1 MIIEEKKTN
10 INNNKTKTKK
20 ISDGDEKDLKSCW
33 RLPTCV
39 EDNGFQMT
47 SEVKGG
53 RAYIF
58 DDERTPYTSWIL
70 HLSHSLT
77 RGRA

>member
-1 MIIEEKKTN
+1 MIIEEKKPTSTT
-10 INNNKTKTKK
+10 TKQKQKK
-20 ISDGDEKDLKSCW
+20 ISDGDEKVLKSCW

-58 DDERTPYTSWIL
+58 DNERTPYTSWIL